1 MNKKR
6 LFTAALLLVFALAHS
21 TAEATVLR
29 VAIVKT
35 DDIPAYV
42 DEIGIA
48 RGLYEDLGLT
58 AEVRVWRARFAGPDT
73 GSVVVSVE
81 WADMATFAAEDA
93 ILAKSDE
100 WHAWLKKMASR
111 REIISDS
118 LYDLLS
124 E

>member
-1 MNKKR
+1 M
-6 LFTAALLLVFALAHS
+6 
-21 TAEATVLR
+21 LR
-29 VAIVKT
+29 VVIVKT
-35 DDIPAYV
+35 NDVPAYV
-42 DEIGIA
+42 EEIEIT
-48 RGLYEDLGLT
+48 RGLYENLGLT

-73 GSVVVSVE
+73 GSVVVSVK

-100 WHAWLKKMASR
+100 WHAWLKKMASK